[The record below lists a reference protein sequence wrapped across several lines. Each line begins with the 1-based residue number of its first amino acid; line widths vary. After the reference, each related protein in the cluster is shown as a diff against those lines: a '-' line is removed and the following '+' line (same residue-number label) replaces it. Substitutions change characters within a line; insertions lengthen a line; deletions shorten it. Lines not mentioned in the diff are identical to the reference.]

1 MSDGMKLIAACIA
14 AGSGGTLTAMSRELF
29 EEGEKEVYDFVRQH
43 LRQYRE
49 LPQASTVQTE
59 IGRRLPVASEP
70 IDFYV
75 DQVYQRAEYNAIHER
90 FGELRQALSTRDM
103 PAARDSISAMSR
115 ATRMQQR
122 QTRDAL
128 QMDEAMGLVL
138 DRLEATRGLGG
149 ITGIETGWTGFD
161 NITGGYQHSDLIS
174 WVGRPSLGKTYL
186 LLKQAEAAHEAGENV
201 LFVTTEMGTEQIARR
216 YASIKTGI
224 NPRLLKMNMI
234 STYMERRLRQLYT
247 SMAGAERFK
256 IFSVGMKARINAIE
270 AFMQEFGP
278 SVVFVDGV
286 YLLRPTELGRNMSRV
301 DRITGVYDELK
312 GLNLET
318 ETPIVASTQFN
329 RQAGKGGKEGS
340 LENIGYSDAIGTH
353 SSIVVAI
360 KTGPTEDPMA
370 SRWMEFLKGREGESG
385 KIAINFKFA
394 PLNMNE
400 FTPEEAEEAAEAEGP
415 NVDWMHG

>member
-1 MSDGMKLIAACIA
+1 MDGLKLIATCIA
-14 AGSGGTLTAMSRELF
+14 NGSAGTLTGMSRDLF
-29 EEGEKEVYDFVRQH
+29 EEREQEVYDFVRQH

-59 IGRRLPVASEP
+59 TGQRLPTANES
-70 IDFYV
+70 IDYYV
-75 DQVYQRAEYNAIHER
+75 DQVYQRAEYNAIRDR
-90 FGELRQALSTRDM
+90 FADLREAMSTRNMPQARQTIAAMSTATRSQRRQA
-103 PAARDSISAMSR
+103 
-115 ATRMQQR
+115 
-122 QTRDAL
+122 RDAM

-138 DRLEATRGLGG
+138 ERIENTRGLGG
-149 ITGIETGWTGFD
+149 ITGVETGWAGFD
-161 NITGGYQHSDLIS
+161 QETGGYQGSDLIS

-216 YASIKTGI
+216 YASIKTGL
-224 NPRLLKMNMI
+224 NPRLLKSNMI

-256 IFSVGMKARINAIE
+256 IFSVGMKSNIGAIE

-278 SVVFVDGV
+278 SVVFLDGV
-286 YLLRPTELGRNMSRV
+286 YLLRPSETSKNQSRT

-312 GLNLET
+312 GLNLES
-318 ETPIVASTQFN
+318 ETPMIASTQFS

-353 SSIVVAI
+353 SSIVVGI
-360 KTGPTEDPMA
+360 KAGPTEKPMD
-370 SRWMEFLKGREGESG
+370 SRWVEFLKGREGEAG
-385 KIAINFKFA
+385 KFAINFKFA
-394 PLNMNE
+394 PLNMQE
-400 FTPEEAEEAAEAEGP
+400 FTPEEVEQAAESEGAD
-415 NVDWMHG
+415 VDWMRG